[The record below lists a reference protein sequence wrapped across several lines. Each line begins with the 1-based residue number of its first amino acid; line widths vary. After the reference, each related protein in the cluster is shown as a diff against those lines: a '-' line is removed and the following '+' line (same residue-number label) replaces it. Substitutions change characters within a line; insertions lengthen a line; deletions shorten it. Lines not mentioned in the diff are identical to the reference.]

1 MDVNQLLEQ
10 LNDSQACS
18 KQMHEQYTNAT
29 RLFHT
34 TQTKV
39 VEVANCLLEKLQDM
53 NVDVREHYKHVDG
66 SDGYN
71 KRTSG
76 FRSLESFH
84 AGHFEN
90 KYQQYDT
97 KRIMTIQAI
106 GPDWHSRHRRGG
118 SAESVPA

>member
-76 FRSLESFH
+76 FRSLESLVFRSITRISPS
-84 AGHFEN
+84 N
-90 KYQQYDT
+90 KVVLIDFSSEYAL
-97 KRIMTIQAI
+97 ILN
-106 GPDWHSRHRRGG
+106 W
-118 SAESVPA
+118 VPRTSTV